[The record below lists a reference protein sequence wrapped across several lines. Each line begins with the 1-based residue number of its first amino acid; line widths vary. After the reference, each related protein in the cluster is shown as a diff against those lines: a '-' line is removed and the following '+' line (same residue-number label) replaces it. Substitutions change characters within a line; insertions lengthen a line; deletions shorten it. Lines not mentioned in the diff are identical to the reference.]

1 MGGTYFHL
9 FSEINPDVQRAK
21 EESDNKDNIT
31 GDLYINDPLHIVDD
45 EWPCMGEIGVM
56 LTSQPEFEMGK
67 GTEPAK
73 NLYDKGK
80 GEAGEMEDLYNPTFP
95 SP

>member
-1 MGGTYFHL
+1 
-9 FSEINPDVQRAK
+9 
-21 EESDNKDNIT
+21 
-31 GDLYINDPLHIVDD
+31 
-45 EWPCMGEIGVM
+45 M

-67 GTEPAK
+67 GTEPVE
-73 NLYDKGK
+73 NLDDKGK